1 MPLSIFSYPA
11 MNISIQLYDTEHM
24 YTYVCTYMNVY
35 VLNIQMYM
43 HMYIVCKNAAM
54 YNQTMYTTQ
63 YGT

>member
-1 MPLSIFSYPA
+1 
-11 MNISIQLYDTEHM
+11 MNI
-24 YTYVCTYMNVY
+24 Y

-63 YGT
+63 YGTWNAALNLEPGPATL